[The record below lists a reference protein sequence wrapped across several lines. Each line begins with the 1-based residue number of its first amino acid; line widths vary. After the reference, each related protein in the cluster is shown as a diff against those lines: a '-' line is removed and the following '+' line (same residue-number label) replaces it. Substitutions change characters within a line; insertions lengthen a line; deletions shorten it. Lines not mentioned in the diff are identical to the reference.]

1 MPAYFR
7 AAVREF
13 VDMPVA
19 VIAGDLSTAYASDG
33 YASQYTS
40 QTRAWEQVIPL
51 LQRELREVTAL
62 VPDVAGWG
70 VLLEYPLYRL
80 RKRIDAVILT
90 GSAAVV
96 IETKCGET
104 KFLASDLRQV
114 EEYALD
120 LRDFH
125 SESRVCRLVPVLWAT
140 EAASPVE
147 YWNLRSDQVASVT
160 KIGKVGLGS
169 LLRHVAAIG
178 GPLLVAER
186 WDRAV
191 YSPVPTVV
199 EAATTIFAGHDV
211 RAIANADASNLAA
224 TSRRV
229 VALID
234 EARTKSQKIVA
245 FVTGVPGAGKT
256 LAGLNAVHSSTTSGL
271 DRGDVVYLSGN
282 TPLVTVLREALAR
295 DRHRREP
302 DRALRDIRRDV
313 RTRIQHINDFLKD
326 NVPRD
331 GPPHEHA
338 IVFDEAQRAWDAKQ
352 GLKKFGRT
360 ASEPELLLEIMSR
373 HQSWA
378 ALVCLVGG
386 GQEINTGEQGM
397 SGWGD
402 AVRHCRQSRWIVIA
416 TPDAI
421 RGGPSTGG
429 ATIGRVGDTPVI
441 EDQALQL
448 EVPLRTFRSPA
459 VSEWVS
465 QVLDGD
471 ADAARAITDKLA
483 AYPLLLTRS
492 LTDAKS
498 WLKANARGQRRSGL
512 LASSGA
518 RRLRADG
525 LGEILSATD
534 REQIAHWYLNEPGDI
549 RASFAHEVPANE
561 YSSQGLELDFA
572 CVCWGGDLV
581 RNGSNT
587 QWLPRRLNGPRWQ
600 AVKDAERRSHLMNS
614 YRVLLTRAREGLLI
628 WIPTGDSEDITRAP
642 ECLNRTAEFLSACG
656 AGGL

>member
-7 AAVREF
+7 SVVREF
-13 VDMPVA
+13 VDIPVA
-19 VIAGDLSTAYASDG
+19 VVAGRLGTAYASDG

-40 QTRAWEQVIPL
+40 QTLSWDEVIAL
-51 LQRELREVTAL
+51 LQQELREVAAV
-62 VPDVAGWG
+62 VPGAGDWG

-80 RKRIDAVILT
+80 RKRIDAVIIA

-96 IETKCGET
+96 IEAKCGET
-104 KFLASDLRQV
+104 TFEASDLRQA

-125 SESRVCRLVPVLWAT
+125 SQSRMCRLIPVLWAT
-140 EAASPVE
+140 EASTPVD
-147 YWNLRSDQVASVT
+147 YWDLSGQVPSVT
-160 KIGKVGLGS
+160 KIGKHGLGS
-169 LLRHVAAIG
+169 LLTHVAAIS
-178 GPLLVAER
+178 GPLLVADR
-186 WDRAV
+186 WDAAA

-199 EAATTIFAGHDV
+199 QAATTIFSGHDV
-211 RAIANADASNLAA
+211 RAIANADASNLAE

-229 VALID
+229 VGLID
-234 EARTKSQKIVA
+234 EARKKSQKIVA

-256 LAGLNAVHSSTTSGL
+256 LAGLNAVHSFTTSGI

-295 DRHRREP
+295 DRHGRERN
-302 DRALRDIRRDV
+302 RALRDIRRDV

-338 IVFDEAQRAWDAKQ
+338 IIFDEAQRAWDAKQ

-373 HQSWA
+373 HQDWA

-386 GQEINTGEQGM
+386 GQEINTGEQGIR
-397 SGWGD
+397 GWGD
-402 AVRHCRQSRWIVIA
+402 ALRHSRDSGWVVIA

-421 RGGPSTGG
+421 QGGPSTGG
-429 ATIGRVGDTPVI
+429 ATLGAMDDMAVMK
-441 EDQALQL
+441 DQALQL
-448 EVPLRTFRSPA
+448 EVPLRSFRSPA
-459 VSEWVS
+459 LGEWVS
-465 QVLDGD
+465 QVLHGNSGG
-471 ADAARAITDKLA
+471 ARAIAGELA
-483 AYPLLLTRS
+483 AYPLLFTRS
-492 LTDAKS
+492 LSDAKT
-498 WLKANARGQRRSGL
+498 WLNANARGQRRSGL

-534 REQIAHWYLNEPGDI
+534 REQISHWYLNERGDI

-587 QWLPRRLNGPRWQ
+587 QWLSRRLNGTRWQ
-600 AVKDAERRSHLMNS
+600 AVRDVERRSHLMNS

-628 WIPTGDSEDITRAP
+628 WIPTGDSRDTTRAP
-642 ECLNRTAEFLSACG
+642 ELLDRTAEFFTACG
-656 AGGL
+656 AASL

>member
-19 VIAGDLSTAYASDG
+19 VVAGGLSAAYASDG

-40 QTRAWEQVIPL
+40 QTRAWDQVVPL
-51 LQRELREVTAL
+51 LQRELRKVAAV
-62 VPDVAGWG
+62 VPDAADWG
-70 VLLEYPLYRL
+70 VLLEYPWYRL
-80 RKRIDAVILT
+80 RKRIDAVILA

-104 KFLASDLRQV
+104 KFRASDLRQV

-125 SESRVCRLVPVLWAT
+125 SESRICRLVPVLWAT

-147 YWNLRSDQVASVT
+147 YCDLGSDRVASVT
-160 KIGKVGLGS
+160 KAGKVGLGS
-169 LLRHVAAIG
+169 LLIHVAAVS
-178 GPLLVAER
+178 GPPLVAER
-186 WDRAV
+186 WDHAAYR
-191 YSPVPTVV
+191 PVPTVV

-211 RAIANADASNLAA
+211 RAIANADASNLAE

-229 VALID
+229 VSLIE
-234 EARTKSQKIVA
+234 EARIGSQKILA

-256 LAGLNAVHSSTTSGL
+256 LAGLNAVHTSTSG
-271 DRGDVVYLSGN
+271 RGHGDVVYLSGN

-295 DRHRREP
+295 DRHERQP
-302 DRALRDIRRDV
+302 DRTLREIRRDV

-326 NVPRD
+326 NVSRD

-338 IVFDEAQRAWDAKQ
+338 IIFDEAQRAWDAKQ

-378 ALVCLVGG
+378 TLVCLVGG
-386 GQEINTGEQGM
+386 GQEINTGEQGIR
-397 SGWGD
+397 GWGD
-402 AVRHCRQSRWIVIA
+402 ALRHSRESGWIVIA
-416 TPDAI
+416 APDAI
-421 RGGPSTGG
+421 HGGPSTGG
-429 ATIGRVGDTPVI
+429 ATLGAMGDTPVM

-448 EVPLRTFRSPA
+448 EVPLRSFRSPA
-459 VSEWVS
+459 VSKWVS
-465 QVLDGD
+465 HVLDGN
-471 ADAARAITDKLA
+471 ADGARTIVRELA

-492 LTDAKS
+492 LADAKI
-498 WLKANARGQRRSGL
+498 WLKTSARGQRRSGL

-525 LGEILSATD
+525 LGEILNATD

-549 RASFAHEVPANE
+549 RASLAHEVPANE

-572 CVCWGGDLV
+572 CICWGGDLV
-581 RNGSNT
+581 RNGPNT
-587 QWLPRRLNGPRWQ
+587 LWLSRRLNGPRWQ
-600 AVKDAERRSHLMNS
+600 VVKDVERRSHLMNS

-628 WIPTGDSEDITRAP
+628 WIPTGNSEDATRAP
-642 ECLNRTAEFLSACG
+642 EFLDRTADFLSACG
-656 AGGL
+656 AQAL